1 MMVEKALNLLESV
14 LEKICIV
21 FVGAIVAILFY
32 AVVMRYGFHRPPA
45 WSIELTR
52 FLFLWMVMLGAV
64 LVTLEKSH
72 IEITFL
78 SDRLPPKIRTAWLAF
93 LRLAMLGFCV
103 VMVYYGVRIL
113 PIVGQ
118 ANTPTLNLSM
128 GWLYGAVPTGAF
140 LMGMCILRARRSPA
154 PEECRSAGSG
164 EGCDA

>member
-1 MMVEKALNLLESV
+1 MMVEKALNLMESV
-14 LEKICIV
+14 IEKICIL
-21 FVGAIVAILFY
+21 FVGAIVAIVFY

-64 LVTLEKSH
+64 LVTREKSH

-78 SDRLPPKIRTAWLAF
+78 SDRLPPKIRKVWLA
-93 LRLAMLGFCV
+93 LVRLAMLCFCF

-128 GWLYGAVPTGAF
+128 GWLYAAVPSGAF
-140 LMGMCILRARRSPA
+140 LMGVYLLRPRHSAV
-154 PEECRSAGSG
+154 PEEYRSIRSG
-164 EGCDA
+164 EDSDI

>member
-1 MMVEKALNLLESV
+1 MTVEKAMNFIESV
-14 LEKICIV
+14 LEKICIG

-45 WSIELTR
+45 WSIELSR
-52 FLFLWMVMLGAV
+52 FLFLWMVMLGAA
-64 LVTLEKSH
+64 LVTREKSH

-78 SDRLPPKIRTAWLAF
+78 SDRLPPKIRTVWLAL
-93 LRLAMLGFCV
+93 LRLAMVGFCF

-128 GWLYGAVPTGAF
+128 GWLYASVPAGAF
-140 LMGMCILRARRSPA
+140 LMSVYLLRTRHSPA
-154 PEECRSAGSG
+154 PGESG
-164 EGCDA
+164 PSTPGEDSGA

>member
-1 MMVEKALNLLESV
+1 MMVEKVLNAIESV

-21 FVGAIVAILFY
+21 FVGAIVASVFY

-52 FLFLWMVMLGAV
+52 FLFLWMVMFGAV
-64 LVTLEKSH
+64 LVTREKSH

-78 SDRLPPKIRTAWLAF
+78 SDLLPPRIRKVWLA
-93 LRLAMLGFCV
+93 LVRLAMLCFCA

-128 GWLYGAVPTGAF
+128 GWLYAAVPSGAF
-140 LMGMCILRARRSPA
+140 LMGLYLLKTYHSVA
-154 PEECRSAGSG
+154 PEESRSADSG
-164 EGCDA
+164 EDRDA

>member
-1 MMVEKALNLLESV
+1 MMFEKALNMVEWV
-14 LEKICIV
+14 IEKICIF

-45 WSIELTR
+45 WSIELSR

-64 LVTLEKSH
+64 LVTREKSH

-78 SDRLPPKIRTAWLAF
+78 SDLLPTRIRKVWLV
-93 LRLAMLGFCV
+93 LVRLAMLSFCI

-128 GWLYGAVPTGAF
+128 GWLYAAVPSGAF
-140 LMGMCILRARRSPA
+140 LMGLYLLKTYHSVA
-154 PEECRSAGSG
+154 PEECRLADSG
-164 EGCDA
+164 EDRDA

>member
-1 MMVEKALNLLESV
+1 MMVEKAFDFIESV
-14 LEKICIV
+14 LERVCIL

-45 WSIELTR
+45 WSIELSR

-64 LVTLEKSH
+64 LVTREKSH

-78 SDRLPPKIRTAWLAF
+78 SDLLPPKIREAWLA
-93 LRLAMLGFCV
+93 LVRLAMLSFCL
-103 VMVYYGVRIL
+103 VMVIYGVRIL

-128 GWLYGAVPTGAF
+128 GWLYAAVPSGAF
-140 LMGMCILRARRSPA
+140 LMGLYLLRTYHPVA
-154 PEECRSAGSG
+154 PEECRPAHGG
-164 EGCDA
+164 EDDNA

>member
-1 MMVEKALNLLESV
+1 MVEKALNFIESV

-45 WSIELTR
+45 WSIELSR

-64 LVTLEKSH
+64 LVTREKSH
-72 IEITFL
+72 IEITLL
-78 SDRLPPKIRTAWLAF
+78 SDRLPPKIRKVWLS
-93 LRLAMLGFCV
+93 LVRLAMLCFCF

-128 GWLYGAVPTGAF
+128 GWLYAAVPSGAF
-140 LMGMCILRARRSPA
+140 LMGVYLLKTRHSPV
-154 PEECRSAGSG
+154 PEECGSAHSG
-164 EGCDA
+164 EDGDA

>member
-1 MMVEKALNLLESV
+1 MVEKALNVIESV

-45 WSIELTR
+45 WSIELSR

-64 LVTLEKSH
+64 LVTREKSH

-78 SDRLPPKIRTAWLAF
+78 SDLLPPKIRNVWLVL
-93 LRLAMLGFCV
+93 LRLAMLCFCF

-128 GWLYGAVPTGAF
+128 GWLYAAVPSGAF
-140 LMGMCILRARRSPA
+140 LMGVYLLKSGHSVV
-154 PEECRSAGSG
+154 PEECRTAQSREDS
-164 EGCDA
+164 DA